1 MMHRLAHVIGFLIL
15 GIVLLIIEPGNLP
28 DTFFAEAEAVV
39 GRPITP
45 VSYAGVARRTTRRT
59 VYAASTVYHAPPVY
73 IAPTTTTVVVQDNS
87 YEEQQAAQAQQQAAQ
102 AQQQAA
108 LAQQQ
113 AAEAE
118 RRAAEAELQTA
129 QSQQQA
135 VLPVGATLPSLPSGC
150 ASTMVNDQSFF
161 SCGGNWFRP
170 AMQNGNIV
178 YAVVADPRKP

>member
-1 MMHRLAHVIGFLIL
+1 MMHRLTHVIGFLIL
-15 GIVLLIIEPGNLP
+15 GIFLLIFEPGNLP

-73 IAPTTTTVVVQDNS
+73 VAPATTTVVVEDNS
-87 YEEQQAAQAQQQAAQ
+87 YQEQQAAQAQQQAAE

-108 LAQQQ
+108 QAQQQ

-118 RRAAEAELQTA
+118 RRAAEAE
-129 QSQQQA
+129 QQA
-135 VLPVGATLPSLPSGC
+135 VLPIGATLPGLPSGC
-150 ASTMVNDQSFF
+150 TSTMVNDQSFF

>member
-1 MMHRLAHVIGFLIL
+1 MMHRLAQLSGFLIL
-15 GIVLLIIEPGNLP
+15 GILLLIIEPGNLP
-28 DTFFAEAEAVV
+28 DTFFAEAKAVV

-45 VSYAGVARRTTRRT
+45 ISYAGVARRTTRRT

-73 IAPTTTTVVVQDNS
+73 VTPTTTTVVVQDNS
-87 YEEQQAAQAQQQAAQ
+87 YEQQQAAQAQQQAAQ

-118 RRAAEAELQTA
+118 RRAAEAEQKTA
-129 QSQQQA
+129 ESQQQA

-178 YAVVADPRKP
+178 YAVVADPHKP

>member
-1 MMHRLAHVIGFLIL
+1 MMHRLAQLSGFLIL
-15 GIVLLIIEPGNLP
+15 GILLLVIEPGNLP
-28 DTFFAEAEAVV
+28 DTFFAEAKAVV

-45 VSYAGVARRTTRRT
+45 ISYAGVARRTTRRT

-73 IAPTTTTVVVQDNS
+73 VAPTTTTVVVQDNG
-87 YEEQQAAQAQQQAAQ
+87 YEQQQAAQ

-118 RRAAEAELQTA
+118 RRAAEAEQKAA